1 MLHPSYNELIEKVN
15 DSVEAGEE
23 PIVNSRYSIVIAA
36 AKRARQLIAGD
47 EPLIDNASS
56 DKPLSTAVEEL
67 FEGKVHIIGEEDV
80 AEEEIKDL

>member
-47 EPLIDNASS
+47 EPLIDDASS

-80 AEEEIKDL
+80 AEDEIKDL